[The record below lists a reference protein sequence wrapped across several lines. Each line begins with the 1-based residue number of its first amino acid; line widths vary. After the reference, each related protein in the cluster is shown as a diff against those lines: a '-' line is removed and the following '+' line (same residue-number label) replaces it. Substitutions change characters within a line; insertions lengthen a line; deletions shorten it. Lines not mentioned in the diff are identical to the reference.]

1 MNELSLLFQHITDN
15 AALVL
20 QKDKTYHVRQDDSFI
35 LDGYYCS
42 NSAQKTENPSGRRY
56 TAIYLNAKKNI
67 LLDGNGA
74 TLLVHGK
81 MTPLI
86 FDHCENITVRNLTID
101 YACPTMAEFTVV
113 SNDNGFCILKVNP
126 ECRFRIV
133 QNELIW
139 QGEDGLDGTPYWESS
154 YQDSFR
160 LTLCYDPIEKKSW
173 DLDRKNFCFERI
185 EQLDSTTLR
194 VQFKNPLFSLP
205 VGTVLQSRNIIRDQV
220 GALFQ
225 RCKNLRFEN
234 LRIKFMH
241 GLGLVSQF
249 CENITFLNC
258 DLTPG
263 EGRTIA
269 STADFFQF
277 SGCKG
282 KIILDGCQ
290 TWGAQDD
297 HINVHGTHLRI
308 IEKNE
313 TAQSILVRFMHSETW
328 GFQAFTAGDEI
339 DFIKWDTLIPYGSA
353 KVLAFER
360 VNDTDI
366 LLYLDRH
373 LPQIELNRDV
383 IENSTWTPDL
393 YVRNCNFSQ
402 TSCRGILCTTRGEVI
417 IENNRFYHIRGPV
430 LVIEDDCNFWFESGY
445 TRHIVFRNNHV
456 IGCSYF
462 TGNSG
467 EPIVRYTPQVINKN
481 STAFVHGKLTL
492 TDNIFEDA
500 ACNEYCI
507 QLEYLK
513 EADIKNNHFDAPYS
527 IKTVCTG
534 SISETNNQIIRRSI

>member
-1 MNELSLLFQHITDN
+1 MNELSSLFQHVTDN
-15 AALVL
+15 ATLVL
-20 QKDKTYHVRQDDSFI
+20 QKDKTYHVRQDDSFV

-56 TAIYLNAKKNI
+56 TAIYLKEKKNI

-74 TLLVHGK
+74 TLLIQGK
-81 MTPLI
+81 MTPLV
-86 FDHCENITVRNLTID
+86 FDHCENITLRNLTID
-101 YACPTMAEFTVV
+101 YACPTMAEFTVI
-113 SNDNGFCILKVNP
+113 SNDNGNAVLQINP
-126 ECRFRIV
+126 ECRFRID
-133 QNELIW
+133 QNELFW
-139 QGEDGLDGTPYWESS
+139 QGELGLDGTPYWEDS
-154 YQDSFR
+154 YQDSHR
-160 LTLCYDPIEKKSW
+160 LVLCYNPIEKRSW
-173 DLDRKNFCFERI
+173 DLHKRLCFENI
-185 EQLDSTTLR
+185 EQLDPTTLR
-194 VQFKNPLFSLP
+194 VQFKDLTQNIPA
-205 VGTVLQSRNIIRDQV
+205 GTVFQTRNIIRDQV

-225 RCKNLRFEN
+225 RCKNLHFEN

-249 CENITFLNC
+249 CENITFYNC

-282 KIILDGCQ
+282 NIILDGCK

-313 TAQSILVRFMHSETW
+313 AEQSILVRFIHAETW
-328 GFQAFTAGDEI
+328 GFQAFSAGDEI
-339 DFIKWDTLIPYGSA
+339 EFIKWDTLIPYANA
-353 KVLAFER
+353 KVLSFKR

-366 LLYLDRH
+366 LLYLDKP
-373 LPQIELNRDV
+373 LPQMELNRDV
-383 IENSTWTPDL
+383 AENSTYTPNL
-393 YVRNCNFSQ
+393 YVRNCDFSQ

-430 LVIEDDCNFWFESGY
+430 LVVEDDCNFWFESGY

-456 IGCSYF
+456 IGCAYF
-462 TGNSG
+462 TGG
-467 EPIVRYTPQVINKN
+467 GCEPIVRYTPQVINKN

-507 QLEYLK
+507 RLEYLK

-534 SISETNNQIIRRSI
+534 RISEENNQIIRRSI